1 MRIIGGTFK
10 GVKIFEA
17 FDKNTRPLKDLVKES
32 ILNILEYSK
41 DSRINLNNSL
51 VLDLFSGTGSFGL
64 ECISRGATKVYL
76 NSAGDSYLNGGDV
89 GIGTTSPD
97 YILNTEGTGT
107 QRIAVDCT
115 NNSTAGA
122 YFRVYNS
129 GSLVGNGTIAT
140 QNDGDMHFFTG
151 TSSEALKMVIE
162 AGGNVGIGTASPG
175 AKLEVLADAAK
186 GVLIN
191 ILVIHQEKEDIL

>member
-64 ECISRGATKVYL
+64 ECISRGAAKVYFIEKYNQSL
-76 NSAGDSYLNGGDV
+76 E
-89 GIGTTSPD
+89 
-97 YILNTEGTGT
+97 ILNKNIKKLKCEKKT
-107 QRIAVDCT
+107 
-115 NNSTAGA
+115 
-122 YFRVYNS
+122 RVFNQDVFNF
-129 GSLVGNGTIAT
+129 LEN
-140 QNDGDMHFFTG
+140 
-151 TSSEALKMVIE
+151 EELKNEKLDLIFLDPPYKE
-162 AGGNVGIGTASPG
+162 ENINIILENI
-175 AKLEVLADAAK
+175 AKLKLLKKSGLIVLHRHKKSKDNIDNK
-186 GVLIN
+186 FTIKRSVKYGISKIMFVKIN
-191 ILVIHQEKEDIL
+191 